1 MHLDGNKYAER
12 QRKKEG
18 FYIKDNAS
26 SYMAMFGFYPY
37 CSYYENSFVGKI
49 YSTRIYSKA
58 LTDEE
63 ISANFEIDKSLYNLN
78 L

>member
-1 MHLDGNKYAER
+1 
-12 QRKKEG
+12 
-18 FYIKDNAS
+18 
-26 SYMAMFGFYPY
+26 MAMFGFYPY
-37 CSYYENSFVGKI
+37 LYSDNSFVGKI